1 MFIQREKNVMLWGA
15 TLVISTG
22 ILLGGGAARAKNQAC
37 TQSQTMPGHC
47 LSKSPKMR
55 VAQGMLAG
63 AFASGG
69 ALMMIELGKISKR

>member
-37 TQSQTMPGHC
+37 AQSQIMPGHC
-47 LSKSPKMR
+47 LSESPKMQ

-69 ALMMIELGKISKR
+69 ALMMIELGKIAKR